1 MVLLMAC
8 SVNDARLVARAI
20 NSKDI
25 RTLTEAKAHQYIRNS
40 KILVR
45 NIKTI
50 TELLA
55 RLKSQ
60 AQKKWGRE
68 RAEPLSS
75 STYIKYIDG

>member
-20 NSKDI
+20 DSKDI

-45 NIKTI
+45 HIKTI

-55 RLKSQ
+55 RPKSQ
-60 AQKKWGRE
+60 AQNKWVRE
-68 RAEPLSS
+68 RAEPLSPH
-75 STYIKYIDG
+75 TYITYTDG

>member
-8 SVNDARLVARAI
+8 SVNDARLIARAI
-20 NSKDI
+20 DSKDI

-45 NIKTI
+45 DIKTI

-60 AQKKWGRE
+60 AQNKWGRE
-68 RAEPLSS
+68 QAERLSS
-75 STYIKYIDG
+75 STYVK